1 MTSPSDNKGLSDVEQ
16 KVNAALDHSVANLPQ
31 QTKDDIFKVRQA
43 ALYAAKQQMDKTS
56 LATRIG
62 KIIRHPMPTVAVPV
76 AAAVLIALSLE
87 YGSVEPVPALPV
99 AMMTEDV
106 PTEDLSLLE
115 DLELVTWLAENE
127 QAALL

>member
-1 MTSPSDNKGLSDVEQ
+1 MTLPSDKKHNRDVEQ
-16 KVNAALDHSVANLPQ
+16 KVNAALDNSVENLPQ
-31 QTKDDIFKVRQA
+31 KTQDDIYRARQIALHTMKSAQTKAPVG
-43 ALYAAKQQMDKTS
+43 
-56 LATRIG
+56 TRL
-62 KIIRHPMPTVAVPV
+62 KHMFAQPMPRVALPV

-115 DLELVTWLAENE
+115 DLEFVTWLAQNQEE
-127 QAALL
+127 ALL